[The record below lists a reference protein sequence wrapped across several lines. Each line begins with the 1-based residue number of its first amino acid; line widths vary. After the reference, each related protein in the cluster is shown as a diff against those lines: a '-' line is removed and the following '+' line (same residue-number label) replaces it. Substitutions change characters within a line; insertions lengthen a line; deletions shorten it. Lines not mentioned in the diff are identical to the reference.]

1 MIPLTNTT
9 LQAMTGAI
17 GKELLIELWSAP
29 WGNQMFK
36 ALEGFGVTFGTHTGL
51 QRTRNEDRMAVAHIT
66 AQSREQFAV
75 AIVCDGVGGS
85 EMGDVAATLAIAT
98 FLEELTL
105 IETQLSLPEL
115 ITKLIRKMDDTVRS
129 ELGGRGATTAS
140 IVLASSAGQVV
151 AANVGDSR
159 IFSWK
164 PGGSQLHQV
173 SVDDTIENELMS
185 INGKDLSF
193 LDIHGL
199 RGSLSQAIGETGRR
213 SDDLRIVVFE
223 NDQLSESGVI
233 LATDGAWKSDEAG
246 FISILQHAPSA
257 TDATRRI
264 LSFAN
269 WTGGLDNVSII
280 AIEDLLKFA
289 KVSENSARL
298 ASKSTWAT
306 VWICDTKLVVCNTIP
321 TVTNV
326 KRQTGDQSVPQ
337 NLIADEIKTKR
348 KTQRRSK
355 TSNSNPVQN
364 KQKQNRIGENAIPN
378 KPKPVRP
385 IIEISTDDDDTSKTK

>member
-1 MIPLTNTT
+1 MIPLPETT
-9 LQAMTGAI
+9 HQAMTGVI
-17 GKELLIELWSAP
+17 GKALLMELWSAP
-29 WGNQMFK
+29 WGSPMFK
-36 ALEGFGVTFGTHTGL
+36 SLEGFGVTLGTHTGSK
-51 QRTRNEDRMAVAHIT
+51 RTRNEDRMAVAHIT
-66 AQSREQFAV
+66 ALSQEQFAV

-98 FLEELTL
+98 FLEGLTQ
-105 IETQLSLPEL
+105 IETQLPLPVL
-115 ITKLIRKMDDTVRS
+115 ITKLMRKMDDTVRS

-140 IVLASSAGQVV
+140 VVLASSAGQVV

-164 PGGSQLHQV
+164 PGGSMLNQV

-185 INGKDLSF
+185 LNGKDLSF

-213 SDDLRIVVFE
+213 SDELRIVVFE

-246 FISILQHAPSA
+246 FRSILQHAPSA

-289 KVSENSARL
+289 KVSENSARV
-298 ASKSTWAT
+298 ASKSAWAT
-306 VWICDTKLVVCNTIP
+306 VWICDTKFIVCNSIP
-321 TVTNV
+321 TVTDV
-326 KRQTGDQSVPQ
+326 KRQAADRSVPQ
-337 NLIADEIKTKR
+337 NLIADEIKAKR

-355 TSNSNPVQN
+355 TSSSNPIQN
-364 KQKQNRIGENAIPN
+364 KQKQNRIGDNAIHN
-378 KPKPVRP
+378 KSKSVRP
-385 IIEISTDDDDTSKTK
+385 IIEISTDDVDTSKIK